1 MAPTLATPPWLI
13 PVTSWTLIQT
23 LTGLTATFTPSASGL
38 RYVVA
43 ATTAFLAYTLQTS
56 IQTHYAGAR
65 PSGPLVAMCWV
76 NVLNAIDLLLLS
88 RASFDAY
95 LSYRRRKEEKK
106 DIPHS
111 STEGEGFGSTKNK
124 LIFALTLPYNYRRI
138 NTPWQLSRLP
148 VLTPSS
154 FPSSLTLTNR
164 RKFLL
169 QSTARLVLAITIVH
183 IPTLDPSNSALLH
196 AVLQLDQ
203 SKSALLLP
211 LRALTQKDGVHAL
224 WLQARFTL
232 AFGIVIRATIVA
244 AYTAASILVVL
255 LGGDPADWPP
265 VAGSLSE
272 AWTLNRLWGQTWHQT
287 LRRPLASNA
296 TFLATLVGLAPKSTG
311 AHWVRVLI
319 SFVESGVIHS
329 ACDMGFGI
337 PFGKSGGLAFFALQI
352 LGLLLESLFQS
363 IAARMG
369 FRTVGRLSRV
379 IGYVW
384 VCAFML
390 WTTPLWVNPILVS
403 LASDGVRV
411 MSPWLGFPA
420 GSF

>member
-1 MAPTLATPPWLI
+1 MAPTLAIPPWLT
-13 PVTSWTLIQT
+13 PLTCWTLVQT
-23 LTGLTATFTPSASGL
+23 LTGLTATFTPGASPL
-38 RYVVA
+38 RYVA
-43 ATTAFLAYTLQTS
+43 ATITALLAYILQAS
-56 IQTHYAGAR
+56 VQTHYAGAR

-76 NVLNAIDLLLLS
+76 NVLNAVDLLLLS

-95 LSYRRRKEEKK
+95 LSYRQRKEEKK
-106 DIPHS
+106 DIPRS
-111 STEGEGFGSTKNK
+111 STEDGGFDSTKDK
-124 LIFALTLPYNYRRI
+124 LIFALSLPYNYRRI

-154 FPSSLTLTNR
+154 FPSSRTLTSR

-169 QSTARLVLAITIVH
+169 HSAAKLVLAVAIMH

-196 AVLQLDQ
+196 AVLQLER
-203 SKSALLLP
+203 SKSVLLLP
-211 LRALTQKDGVHAL
+211 LHALTQKGGVHAL

-232 AFGIVIRATIVA
+232 AFGIVIRASIVA
-244 AYTAASILVVL
+244 AYTAGSILAVL
-255 LGGDPADWPP
+255 LGGDPAEWPP
-265 VAGSLSE
+265 VAGSLSG
-272 AWTLNRLWGQTWHQT
+272 AWTLTRLWGQAWHQT

-311 AHWVRVLI
+311 AHWIRVLI
-319 SFVESGVIHS
+319 SFVESGIIHS

-337 PFGKSGGLAFFALQI
+337 PFEKSGGLAFFTLQI
-352 LGLLLESLFQS
+352 LGLFLESLFQS

-369 FRTVGRLSRV
+369 FRTDGRPSRV

-384 VCAFML
+384 VCVFML

-411 MSPWLGFPA
+411 MSPWLGLPA

>member
-1 MAPTLATPPWLI
+1 MASRLAIPPWLI
-13 PVTSWTLIQT
+13 PLTSWTLIQT
-23 LTGLTATFTPSASGL
+23 LTGLAATFTPSASSL
-38 RYVVA
+38 RYVAA
-43 ATTAFLAYTLQTS
+43 ATTALLAYILQTS

-65 PSGPLVAMCWV
+65 ASGPLVAMCWV
-76 NVLNAIDLLLLS
+76 NVLNGIDLLLLS

-95 LSYRRRKEEKK
+95 LAYRRSKEEKK
-106 DIPHS
+106 DTRHS
-111 STEGEGFGSTKNK
+111 STEDSTKSK
-124 LIFALTLPYNYRRI
+124 LLLALTLPYNYRRI

-154 FPSSLTLTNR
+154 FPSSLTVTDR

-169 QSTARLVLAITIVH
+169 HSTVKLILAIAIMH
-183 IPTLDPSNSALLH
+183 IPCLDPSNPVLLQ
-196 AVLQLDQ
+196 AVLQLDR
-203 SKSALLLP
+203 SRSVLLLP
-211 LRALTQKDGVHAL
+211 LRAFTQKDGVHAL

-244 AYTAASILVVL
+244 AYTAGSIFVVL
-255 LGGDPADWPP
+255 LGGDPAEWPP

-272 AWTLNRLWGQTWHQT
+272 AWTLSRLWGQAWHQT

-296 TFLATLVGLAPKSTG
+296 TFLAALVGFAPKSTA
-311 AHWVRVLI
+311 AHWIRVLV
-319 SFVESGVIHS
+319 SFVESGIVHS

-337 PFGKSGGLAFFALQI
+337 PFGESGGLAFFSLQI
-352 LGLLLESLFQS
+352 LGLLLESVCQS
-363 IAARMG
+363 VAAK
-369 FRTVGRLSRV
+369 VGLRSTGPFSRAV
-379 IGYVW
+379 GYIW
-384 VCAFML
+384 VSVFML
-390 WTTPLWVNPILVS
+390 WTTPLWANPILVS

>member
-1 MAPTLATPPWLI
+1 MDSIQTIPPWLI

-23 LTGLTATFTPSASGL
+23 LTGLTATFTPSASSL
-38 RYVVA
+38 RYVAA
-43 ATTAFLAYTLQTS
+43 ATTALLAYILQAS
-56 IQTHYAGAR
+56 IEIHYAGAR

-95 LSYRRRKEEKK
+95 LSYRRRKREKK

-111 STEGEGFGSTKNK
+111 DSEDGSFDSIKSK
-124 LIFALTLPYNYRRI
+124 LIFSLTLPYNYRRI
-138 NTPWQLSRLP
+138 NTPWQLSRVP

-169 QSTARLVLAITIVH
+169 HSAFKLVLAIAIMH
-183 IPTLDPSNSALLH
+183 IPTLDPSNSTLLH
-196 AVLQLDQ
+196 AVLQLDP
-203 SKSALLLP
+203 SKSVLLLP
-211 LRALTQKDGVHAL
+211 LRAFTERKGIHAL

-244 AYTAASILVVL
+244 AYTAASILAVM
-255 LGGDPADWPP
+255 LGGDPAEWPP
-265 VAGSLSE
+265 VAGGLSE
-272 AWTLNRLWGQTWHQT
+272 AWTLNRLWGQAWHQT

-296 TFLATLVGLAPKSTG
+296 TFLATLFGFAPRSTG
-311 AHWVRVLI
+311 AHWIRVLI

-329 ACDMGFGI
+329 ACDLGFGI
-337 PFGKSGGLAFFALQI
+337 PYEKSGGLAFFTLQI
-352 LGLLLESLFQS
+352 LGLLIESVFQGF
-363 IAARMG
+363 IERVG
-369 FRTVGRLSRV
+369 FRTGTRLSRMV
-379 IGYVW
+379 GYVW
-384 VCAFML
+384 VSVFLL
-390 WTTPLWVNPILVS
+390 WTTPLWANPILVS

-411 MSPWLGFPA
+411 MSPWLGLPA